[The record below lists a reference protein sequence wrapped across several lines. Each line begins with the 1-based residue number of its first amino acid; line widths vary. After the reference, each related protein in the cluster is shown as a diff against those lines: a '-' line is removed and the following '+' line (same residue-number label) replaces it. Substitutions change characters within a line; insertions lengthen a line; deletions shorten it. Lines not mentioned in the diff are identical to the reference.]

1 MVVET
6 RRLLDDFTVRRNR
19 PANLTPQDEDL
30 FRHELVRSFS
40 PTDVFTLRN
49 VHLTGDGVFIRGLR
63 ALEELRYIPQEK
75 LGTAYVVRS
84 LLSRRRR
91 FDDDRKRYVTAF
103 NRWSHGNYFHW
114 LCDVLP
120 RVFLVHDLVAGATF
134 VLPSSHDVPFVHA
147 SLAPFGPAALE
158 FFAPWELA
166 HFREVTV
173 PGHIGLTGNYHE
185 PTIRALSAFLT
196 DSFGPGADSNE
207 PTHVYVTRRGAQHRY
222 IVNEPDVIEVVSR
235 YGFEVV
241 ENEQLSFAEQVRLY
255 SRTTSLVG
263 IIGANL
269 TNTMFMPPGSALL
282 QLSPR
287 GDAGN
292 HLYFSLAAAKGVRFY
307 YQPCAFAEAGYGA
320 RWNLTVDVEELER
333 NLQAMLGTKP

>member
-1 MVVET
+1 MET
-6 RRLLDDFTVRRNR
+6 RRLLDDFTVRRDR
-19 PANLTPQDEDL
+19 PANLAPEDEDL
-30 FRHELVRSFS
+30 FRHELVRSFD

-49 VHLTGDGVFIRGLR
+49 VHLTGDGVFIRGLK

-75 LGTAYVVRS
+75 LGTAYVLRS
-84 LLSRRRR
+84 LVRRRRR
-91 FDDDRKRYVTAF
+91 FGDRKRYVTAF

-114 LCDVLP
+114 MCDVLP
-120 RVFLVHDLVAGATF
+120 RVFLVRDLVADATF

-147 SLAPFGPAALE
+147 SLAPFAPAGLE
-158 FFAPWELA
+158 FFAPHELA
-166 HFREVTV
+166 HFREVSV

-185 PTIRALSAFLT
+185 PTIRALSGFLV
-196 DSFGPGADSNE
+196 DSFVAGGDSNE
-207 PTHVYVTRRGAQHRY
+207 PMYVYVTRRGAQHRY
-222 IVNEPDVIEVVSR
+222 IVNEQDVIEVVSR

-269 TNTMFMPPGSALL
+269 TNTMFMRPGSALL

-292 HLYFSLAAAKGVRFY
+292 HLYFALAAAKGVRFY

-320 RWNLTVDVEELER
+320 RWNLTVDVAELAR
-333 NLQAMLGTKP
+333 NVEAMLGERP